1 MYRPIT
7 HAPAVGKH
15 LEKLAQTFLNSV
27 DDGNST
33 NHAYVAQ
40 HNIFTAITELI
51 ATIQKVNRLNDILR
65 ETHPNERIVVVICFE
80 DISGAFES
88 LHHVSL
94 VRCVKR
100 MNNLQTL
107 NGNSYKELGCKIDKL
122 CGSYLNRNASVYDEN
137 GNSLKVNLRA
147 GRSTP
152 QGSSKS
158 PKFWRIHDRIYS
170 KIHQDFMNKIV
181 ATDKNVAFFKHI
193 SFADDQA
200 SILGIRVPY
209 ANPRSKNFAQQ
220 FTENSSQINRIIA
233 TCRKSLN
240 LATNACGSQI
250 EPTKTE
256 IIVNPNLVAFTV
268 QGKSDWKWLGYTFS
282 LDNFSKISITD
293 SQLNRRTVE
302 IKKMV
307 EDIYGYIPSY
317 KARFSIFRT
326 WVNPVIE
333 FFSLKQLFEASYEQ
347 SLDKSILEKFQH
359 YCLTA
364 VCNMGPKANRKTDL
378 RKLLKVKSISDKV
391 QRFCRSISNF
401 KTVATKI
408 QYYKN
413 LATTTQQTTR
423 SGISNIFTSKINPNN
438 NIYLKIH
445 LFAKRI
451 DEQQKKEKINF
462 SSLSRGITV
471 LNNIRK
477 ARLIIATEGT
487 PEWELDMDPET
498 DIYVHFNNA
507 CRPKRPS
514 EASQAQVPLLPA
526 PM

>member
-15 LEKLAQTFLNSV
+15 LEKLAQKFLNSV
-27 DDGNST
+27 DDGNAT

-51 ATIQKVNRLNDILR
+51 ATIQKVNRLNEILR
-65 ETHPNERIVVVICFE
+65 ETHPNEKIVVVICFE

-88 LHHVSL
+88 LHHVSM
-94 VRCVKR
+94 VRCVNR

-107 NGNSYKELGCKIDKL
+107 GDNSYKNLGCKIDKL

-158 PKFWRIHDRIYS
+158 PKFWRIHDRIYA
-170 KIHQDFMNKIV
+170 KIHQDFMKKIV
-181 ATDKNVAFFKHI
+181 ATDCNVAFFRHL

-200 SILGIRVPY
+200 SILGIRVPH
-209 ANPRSKNFAQQ
+209 ANPRATNYAKQ
-220 FTENSSQINRIIA
+220 FTENSYNINRIIA
-233 TCRKSLN
+233 TCRRSLN
-240 LATNACGSQI
+240 LATNTCGSQI

-256 IIVNPNLVAFTV
+256 IIVNPDLVNFTV
-268 QGKSDWKWLGYTFS
+268 QGKSTWKWLGYTFS
-282 LDNFSKISITD
+282 LDNNSKITITD
-293 SQLNRRTVE
+293 TQLIRRTVE
-302 IKKMV
+302 MKKMV

-333 FFSLKQLFEASYEQ
+333 FFSLKQLFESSYEQ
-347 SLDKSILEKFQH
+347 SLEKSILEKFQH

-364 VCNMGPKANRKTDL
+364 VCNFGPQGNRKTDL

-391 QRFCRSISNF
+391 QRFCRSISSF
-401 KTVATKI
+401 KPVATKI

-413 LATTTQQTTR
+413 LATTVQQTTR
-423 SGISNIFTSKINPNN
+423 AGVSNVFTSKINPKN

-445 LFAKRI
+445 LFASRA
-451 DEQQKKEKINF
+451 DEQQKKEKINYR
-462 SSLSRGITV
+462 SLARGITR
-471 LNNIRK
+471 LKQIRT
-477 ARLIIATEGT
+477 ARILIATEGT
-487 PEWELDMDPET
+487 PEWEQDLDPET
-498 DIYVHFNNA
+498 DIQALYVHFNNA
-507 CRPKRPS
+507 CRP
-514 EASQAQVPLLPA
+514 
-526 PM
+526 